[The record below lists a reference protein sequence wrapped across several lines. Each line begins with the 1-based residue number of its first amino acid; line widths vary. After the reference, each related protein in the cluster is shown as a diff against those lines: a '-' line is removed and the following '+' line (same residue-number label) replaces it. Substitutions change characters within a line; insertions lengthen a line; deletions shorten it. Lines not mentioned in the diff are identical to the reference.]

1 MTGERGIPTF
11 QLIVYCYSLR
21 AFLGCNGILSLPW
34 LLICI

>member
-21 AFLGCNGILSLPW
+21 VFFGGNGILSFPG
-34 LLICI
+34 LLIWI